1 MFRPQ
6 NPMRIPATLVLAS
19 LTFLCG
25 CRHNAG
31 QSQSPRVLE
40 LPRPNS
46 GTFTFEQ
53 AEAKKHLIFSSAPS
67 KPLTHWKNPFMGFA
81 VHVNADDTF
90 TVYCAP
96 AHFPESAH
104 TNKPFTVAGIEELE
118 RNMPHL
124 GNPHGILITS
134 DRSLSK
140 SKTFPALLDALFKP
154 SFQLFYPST
163 E

>member
-1 MFRPQ
+1 
-6 NPMRIPATLVLAS
+6 MRIPATVVLAS
-19 LTFLCG
+19 LTLLCG
-25 CRHNAG
+25 CQHNAG
-31 QSQSPRVLE
+31 QSQPLRVLE

-46 GTFTFEQ
+46 GTFTTEQ

-96 AHFPESAH
+96 VYFPESLH
-104 TNKPFTVAGIEELE
+104 TNKSFTVAGIKELE
-118 RNMPHL
+118 RNTPQL

-134 DRSLSK
+134 DRSLSE
-140 SKTFPALLDALFKP
+140 SKTFPALLDAFFMP
-154 SFQLFYPST
+154 SIQLFYLST